1 MAFNS
6 ALDTL
11 GVILRT
17 NIKPSNLTIVTLTID
32 TPGVSM
38 LLHTRLSQSTTIYVE
53 VQDTATIEQITFAVR
68 YINKDGKSYTVKE
81 SFVGFN

>member
-1 MAFNS
+1 
-6 ALDTL
+6 
-11 GVILRT
+11 
-17 NIKPSNLTIVTLTID
+17 
-32 TPGVSM
+32 M

-81 SFVGFN
+81 SFVRFN